1 MDLNLYLGLP
11 RALHACL
18 LDLGSNL
25 ALGTP
30 MLSSSSPSSSTASV
44 DVPPLEMDLLHPPYS
59 LFRAD
64 LVRPPTMA

>member
-11 RALHACL
+11 HAPHARL

-25 ALGTP
+25 TLGTP
-30 MLSSSSPSSSTASV
+30 MLSSSSPSSSAASV
-44 DVPPLEMDLLHPPYS
+44 DAPPLEMDLLHPPYS